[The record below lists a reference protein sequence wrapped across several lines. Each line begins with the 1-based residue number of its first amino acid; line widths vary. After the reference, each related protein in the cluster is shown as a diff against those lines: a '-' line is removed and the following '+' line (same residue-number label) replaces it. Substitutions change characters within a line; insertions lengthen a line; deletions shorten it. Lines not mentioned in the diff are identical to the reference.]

1 MTLPKLVKF
10 SELDTTQPAVMI
22 LDSGAGAHSIFR
34 ECKKL
39 RPNSNYIIIEDK
51 SFFPYGNKSIAQ
63 LEENFR
69 EIAQTIKNTKLIS
82 LILACNTAST
92 HALEIFRDTLDC
104 PVIGT
109 VPPIKLAVTNSPN
122 KCIALLATPATTHS
136 SYTRQLINAFAQDVK
151 IHLIPTP
158 HLASIS
164 ENYVANQSVCQES
177 LSKELAPLAN
187 IAELDTI
194 ALACTHYHL
203 IKDEISKLYPKCK
216 IIDCSPA
223 IAKQFDRVS
232 PPIFKQTPSVQ
243 RCYL

>member
-1 MTLPKLVKF
+1 
-10 SELDTTQPAVMI
+10 MI

-39 RPNSNYIIIEDK
+39 RLDSNYIIIEDK

-63 LEENFR
+63 LEDNFK
-69 EIAQTIKNTKLIS
+69 EIAQTIKHAKPLS

-92 HALEIFRDTLDC
+92 HALEIFREILDC

-122 KCIALLATPATTHS
+122 KCIALLATPVTTHS
-136 SYTRQLINAFAQDVK
+136 FYTKQLINDFAQGAKV
-151 IHLIPTP
+151 HLVPTP
-158 HLASIS
+158 NLAKIS
-164 ENYVANQSVCQES
+164 ENYVDNQSICHES
-177 LSKELAPLAN
+177 LSTELAALAN
-187 IAELDTI
+187 IEELDTI

-203 IKDEISKLYPKCK
+203 IKDEIRKLYPKCK

-232 PPIFKQTPSVQ
+232 PKIFEQTPLVQ